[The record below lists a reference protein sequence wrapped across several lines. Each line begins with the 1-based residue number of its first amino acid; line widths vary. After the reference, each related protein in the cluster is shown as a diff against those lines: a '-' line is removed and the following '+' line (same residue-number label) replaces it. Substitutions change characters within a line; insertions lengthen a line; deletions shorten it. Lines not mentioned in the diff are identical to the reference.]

1 MKPCILSRFLT
12 SAAILAVATVAGA
25 ADKVTPT
32 QAETDAAVANSIR
45 HEIIM
50 YADYSIWDEV
60 GIQVNNGNVHLTGAV
75 VQPIKKEEIERL
87 TRHVAGVNQLQD
99 DIKVLPASFDDD
111 RLRMR
116 VARAIY
122 GDPAFVYYAN
132 QSLKPIHI
140 LVENGH
146 VTLAG
151 VVNSELDKQLAGV
164 RASTAGASFGPV
176 INNLQVIPTPAK
188 KS

>member
-1 MKPCILSRFLT
+1 MRRLLT
-12 SAAILAVATVAGA
+12 TAAILAIATVAGA
-25 ADKVTPT
+25 ADKNTST
-32 QAETDAAVANSIR
+32 QSESDVAVANAIR
-45 HEIIM
+45 HEIVM

-60 GIQVNNGNVHLTGAV
+60 GISVHNGEVRLTGAV
-75 VQPIKKEEIERL
+75 VQPIKKDEIERL
-87 TRHVAGVNQLQD
+87 TRRVAGVTQLQD
-99 DIKVLPASFDDD
+99 EIRVLPLSNMDD

-122 GDPAFVYYAN
+122 GDPAFTYYAN
-132 QSLKPIHI
+132 QPLKPIHI

-146 VTLAG
+146 VTLEG

-164 RASTAGASFGPV
+164 RASTAGESFGKV
-176 INNLQVIPTPAK
+176 INNLQVIPAPTK